1 MKKQLVLLLA
11 MLTVLVFAFTGCKNQ
26 NNNSGVAASSG
37 MNLTSAVSGVES
49 GLVSGG
55 NELASQVSGVV
66 SGAGSAIASAVSGV
80 GSAVASTVSG

>member
-11 MLTVLVFAFTGCKNQ
+11 VLTVLVCAFTGCKNQ
-26 NNNSGVAASSG
+26 NNNSGAASSG
-37 MNLTSAVSGVES
+37 MNLTSTVSGVES

-66 SGAGSAIASAVSGV
+66 SGAGSAIASTVSGI
-80 GSAVASTVSG
+80 GSAVASAVSG